1 VLVLAGIALA
11 GIGGLAGAVLGLE
24 RFRRGKFSAGA
35 AERGWTYAR
44 RDRTVPQCWES
55 WPFGTGRHRRAV
67 HVLRGQVGDR
77 DCIAFEYSFR
87 HRVPGGPQGTAE
99 AVSTW
104 SVAAVAL
111 PTYLPRIAVSRRGP
125 LGRVAAALGRQGLE
139 LESEDFNRR
148 FSVRTDDPRL
158 AFAVL
163 HPQMMAALLDGP
175 FFDFRVECA
184 DALSCWPGRLRLEE
198 VDQRLGFL
206 RQVVDN
212 VPAHV
217 WRDRSR

>member
-1 VLVLAGIALA
+1 MLLLAGLALA
-11 GIGGLAGAVLGLE
+11 GIGGLAGAALGLE
-24 RFRRGKFSAGA
+24 RYRRGQFAAGA

-44 RDRTVPQCWES
+44 RDATVPHCWES
-55 WPFGTGRHRRAV
+55 WPFATGRHRRAS
-67 HVLRGQVGDR
+67 HVLRGRVGNR
-77 DCIAFEYSFR
+77 DCLAFEYTFR
-87 HRVPGGPQGTAE
+87 HRVPGGPQGSAE

-111 PTYLPRIAVSRRGP
+111 PTFLPRISVTRRGP
-125 LGRVAAALGRQGLE
+125 LGKVAAALGRQGLE

-163 HPQMMAALLDGP
+163 HPRMMAVLLDGP

-184 DALSCWPGRLRLEE
+184 DALSCWPGRLRLDD

-212 VPAHV
+212 IPGHV